1 MTNSRPSGRFHMGNF
16 IKRDTCQ
23 PEEKL
28 RDLMRRC
35 TSWRDSACLVG
46 TYTGNRLAQ
55 RLERVCVCVCVY
67 VRVCGKATPS
77 GVCHHGNC
85 LHGNNTTCHSGL
97 PDNGGQMGSKGWRME
112 PVVRPQQRHQIKFC
126 RYSEAKSLWF
136 YCLSEV
142 VSVILY
148 MAIWPFLL
156 FSFCL

>member
-55 RLERVCVCVCVY
+55 RLERVCVCVCVC
-67 VRVCGKATPS
+67 VCGCVERLHPQECATTATVFMGTIPPVTRGYQTMEARWGAKGGGWNRQSDLSS
-77 GVCHHGNC
+77 GIKSNSVGIPKPRAY
-85 LHGNNTTCHSGL
+85 GFI
-97 PDNGGQMGSKGWRME
+97 
-112 PVVRPQQRHQIKFC
+112 VYQR
-126 RYSEAKSLWF
+126 
-136 YCLSEV
+136 
-142 VSVILY
+142 LY
-148 MAIWPFLL
+148 Q
-156 FSFCL
+156 